1 MARNSTAKGKL
12 VRRFGVNIFGN
23 EKYDRLLKRKSK
35 APGEPK
41 KGRTRQT
48 EYGRQLVEKQK
59 LKFAY
64 GLSERQF
71 SNLFYNAKKRK
82 GVTGLNMLVMLECR
96 LDNVV
101 YRLGMASSRSQAR
114 QLVSHGHIQL
124 NGRKVTIPSAL
135 VRPNDTVMAKERKG
149 TKDLVRRLI
158 ADNGSRPIPPWLTVS
173 KDELT
178 GTIIALPTREM
189 IPTVADEQ
197 QVVEFY
203 AK

>member
-197 QVVEFY
+197 QVV
-203 AK
+203 

>member
-71 SNLFYNAKKRK
+71 SNLFYNAKQRK
-82 GVTGLNMLVMLECR
+82 GVTGLNMLTLLECR

-135 VRPNDTVMAKERKG
+135 VRPNDTVMAKDRKS

-158 ADNGSRPIPPWLTVS
+158 ADNGSRPIPPWLSVS

>member
-1 MARNSTAKGKL
+1 MARNTKAKGKL

-23 EKYDRLLKRKSK
+23 NKYDRLLKRKPK

-48 EYGRQLVEKQK
+48 EYGKQLVEKQK

-71 SNLFYNAKKRK
+71 SNLFYKAKQSK
-82 GVTGLNMLVMLECR
+82 GVTGFNMLLLLERR

-101 YRLGMASSRSQAR
+101 YRLGMATSRSQAR
-114 QLVSHGHIQL
+114 QLVSHGHIHL

-135 VRPNDTVMAKERKG
+135 VRANDIVAAKEKKG
-149 TKDLVRRLI
+149 TTDLVRRLI
-158 ADNGSRPIPPWLTVS
+158 ADNSSRPVPPWLTVS
-173 KDELT
+173 KDDLT
-178 GTIIALPTREM
+178 GNVVALPTRDM